1 MKGVGRRETNALQS
15 QVVSKQLH
23 CQVVTKLRQVA
34 NINTGCKISLPLV
47 GGGISKEEV
56 QSICTCYEIEVG

>member
-1 MKGVGRRETNALQS
+1 MERKRVKNESNASQS

-34 NINTGCKISLPLV
+34 NINTGCKTPHVVETGLRQ
-47 GGGISKEEV
+47 EV
-56 QSICTCYEIEVG
+56 QLICTCFEIEVG